1 MKNLYEIL
9 AMIRPRPQMYLGQR
23 SLTALGG
30 FIGGYSF
37 ALGENGIFFGEETP
51 PFTQFNDWVARYYKW
66 NESTA
71 GWKNIILR
79 EVGDEAKACDVFFE
93 LFELFKQRFPVLK
106 YRVFL
111 NPNHKSTG
119 AVYRRICID
128 GIDKDLD
135 PPKEI
140 RIVQYTTDSG
150 FYRFDISHAG
160 EISEIGYFETE
171 KLAMEEVNTEFEIS
185 LDEWEASNTI

>member
-1 MKNLYEIL
+1 MKNIYEIL
-9 AMIRPRPQMYLGQR
+9 AMIRSRPAMYLGQR
-23 SLTALGG
+23 SLTALDG

-37 ALGENGIFFGEETP
+37 ALGENGIFYGEETP

-66 NESTA
+66 YESTA

-79 EVGDEAKACDVFFE
+79 EVGNEAKACDVFFE
-93 LFELFKQRFPVLK
+93 LLELFKQRFPVLK

-119 AVYRRICID
+119 VIYQRLYID
-128 GIDKDLD
+128 GIEKELNL
-135 PPKEI
+135 PKEI

-150 FYRFDISHAG
+150 VYRFDVSQAG

-171 KLAMEEVNTEFEIS
+171 KLLMEEVNREFQVS

>member
-1 MKNLYEIL
+1 MKNIYDIL
-9 AMIRPRPQMYLGQR
+9 AMIRTRPGMYLGQR
-23 SLTALGG
+23 SLTALRS
-30 FIGGYSF
+30 FIDGYFF
-37 ALGENGIFFGEETP
+37 AIGQNGILIEEENP
-51 PFTQFNDWVARYYKW
+51 PFSQLNNWVARYYKRYG
-66 NESTA
+66 STA

-93 LFELFKQRFPVLK
+93 LLELFKQRFPVLK

-119 AVYRRICID
+119 AIYRRICID
-128 GIDKDLD
+128 GIYKDLD

-150 FYRFDISHAG
+150 FYRFDVSQAG
-160 EISEIGYFETE
+160 EITEIGYFETE
-171 KLAMEEVNTEFEIS
+171 NLVMEEVKKEFEVS
-185 LDEWEASNTI
+185 LDEWENLNTI

>member
-1 MKNLYEIL
+1 MNNIYDIL
-9 AMIRPRPQMYLGQR
+9 AMIRTRPGMYLGQR
-23 SLTALGG
+23 SLTALRSFLDGY
-30 FIGGYSF
+30 FFAIGK
-37 ALGENGIFFGEETP
+37 NGILIEEENP
-51 PFTQFNDWVARYYKW
+51 PFSQFHDWVARYYKW

-93 LFELFKQRFPVLK
+93 LLELFKQRFPVLK
-106 YRVFL
+106 YRVSL
-111 NPNHKSTG
+111 NQNHKSTG
-119 AVYRRICID
+119 AIYRRICID
-128 GIDKDLD
+128 GIEKDLD

-150 FYRFDISHAG
+150 FYRFDVSQAG

-171 KLAMEEVNTEFEIS
+171 ELAMEEVKREFEVS
-185 LDEWEASNTI
+185 LDEWETLNTI

>member
-1 MKNLYEIL
+1 MKNIYDIL
-9 AMIRPRPQMYLGQR
+9 EMMRPRPQMFLGQR
-23 SLTALGG
+23 SLTALSG
-30 FIGGYSF
+30 FIGGYFF
-37 ALGENGIFFGEETP
+37 AMEENGILIEEENP
-51 PFTQFNDWVARYYKW
+51 PFSQLNNWVARYYKRYG
-66 NESTA
+66 STA

-93 LFELFKQRFPVLK
+93 ILELFKQRFPVLK

-111 NPNHKSTG
+111 NQNHKSTG
-119 AVYRRICID
+119 AIYRRICID
-128 GIDKDLD
+128 GIYKDLD

-150 FYRFDISHAG
+150 FYRFDVSQAG

-171 KLAMEEVNTEFEIS
+171 KLAMEEVNREFEVS
-185 LDEWEASNTI
+185 LDEWENLNTI

>member
-1 MKNLYEIL
+1 MKNIYDIL
-9 AMIRPRPQMYLGQR
+9 AMIRTRPGMYLGQR
-23 SLTALGG
+23 SLTALRS
-30 FIGGYSF
+30 FIDGYFF
-37 ALGENGIFFGEETP
+37 AIGQNGILIEEENP
-51 PFTQFNDWVARYYKW
+51 PFSQFHDWVARYYKW

-93 LFELFKQRFPVLK
+93 LLELFKQRFPVLK

-119 AVYRRICID
+119 AIYRRICIN
-128 GIDKDLD
+128 GIEKDLD

-150 FYRFDISHAG
+150 FYRFDVSQAG
-160 EISEIGYFETE
+160 EITEIGYFETE
-171 KLAMEEVNTEFEIS
+171 NLVMEEVKREFEVS
-185 LDEWEASNTI
+185 LDEWETLNTI

>member
-9 AMIRPRPQMYLGQR
+9 AMIRSRPGMYLGQR
-23 SLTALGG
+23 SLTALSG

-37 ALGENGIFFGEETP
+37 ALGENGIFYGEETP

-66 NESTA
+66 YESTA

-93 LFELFKQRFPVLK
+93 LFELFKQRFPVVK
-106 YRVFL
+106 HRVFL
-111 NPNHKSTG
+111 NQNHKSTG
-119 AVYRRICID
+119 AIYRRICID
-128 GIDKDLD
+128 GIEKELD
-135 PPKEI
+135 SPKEI

-150 FYRFDISHAG
+150 FYRFDVSQAG

-171 KLAMEEVNTEFEIS
+171 KLVMEEVNREFKVS

>member
-1 MKNLYEIL
+1 MKNIYEIL
-9 AMIRPRPQMYLGQR
+9 EMMRPRPQMFLGQR
-23 SLTALGG
+23 SLTALRG
-30 FIGGYSF
+30 FISGYFF
-37 ALGENGIFFGEETP
+37 AMEENGILIEEENP
-51 PFTQFNDWVARYYKW
+51 PFSQFHDWVARYYKW
-66 NESTA
+66 YESTA

-93 LFELFKQRFPVLK
+93 LLELFKQRFLVLK

-119 AVYRRICID
+119 AIYRRICID
-128 GIDKDLD
+128 GIYKDLD

-150 FYRFDISHAG
+150 FYRFDVSQAG
-160 EISEIGYFETE
+160 EITEIGYFETE
-171 KLAMEEVNTEFEIS
+171 NLVMEEVKREFEVS
-185 LDEWEASNTI
+185 LDEWENLNTI

>member
-1 MKNLYEIL
+1 MKNIYEIL
-9 AMIRPRPQMYLGQR
+9 EMMRPRPQMFLGQR
-23 SLTALGG
+23 SLTALSG
-30 FIGGYSF
+30 FIGGYF
-37 ALGENGIFFGEETP
+37 CAMEENGILIEEENP
-51 PFTQFNDWVARYYKW
+51 SFSQFHDWVARYYKW
-66 NESTA
+66 YESTA

-93 LFELFKQRFPVLK
+93 LLELFKQRFPVLK

-111 NPNHKSTG
+111 NQNHKSTG
-119 AVYRRICID
+119 AIYRRICID
-128 GIDKDLD
+128 GIYKDLD

-150 FYRFDISHAG
+150 FYRFDVSQAG

-171 KLAMEEVNTEFEIS
+171 NLVMEEVKREFEVS
-185 LDEWEASNTI
+185 LDEWETLNNI

>member
-1 MKNLYEIL
+1 MKNIYEL
-9 AMIRPRPQMYLGQR
+9 LEMMRPRPGMYLGQR
-23 SLTALGG
+23 SLTALRG
-30 FIGGYSF
+30 FIDGYDLASW
-37 ALGENGIFFGEETP
+37 ESGILLEEETP
-51 PFTQFNDWVARYYKW
+51 PFRQFHDWIARYYKW

-93 LFELFKQRFPVLK
+93 LIELFKQRFPVVK

-119 AVYRRICID
+119 AIYRRICID
-128 GIDKDLD
+128 GIYKDLD

-140 RIVQYTTDSG
+140 RIVQYITDSG
-150 FYRFDISHAG
+150 FYRFDVSQDG

-171 KLAMEEVNTEFEIS
+171 KLAMEEVNREFEVS
-185 LDEWEASNTI
+185 LDEWETLNTI